1 MVSVA
6 NNLGQNKASDLA
18 ETSYSDQLRYTWN
31 SSECRYCDIRF
42 DRIPKY
48 SWLWGNNEQFSST
61 YSEQSEDNYR
71 ALLAYTF
78 DMTDGA
84 NAAGLSYLRVPIG
97 ASNSSSQGY
106 SSDDTS
112 GDTSFSSFN
121 IDAAPSYLFSVINVI
136 RSIKSDLEP
145 AWMKD
150 SGIMNGGSL
159 KSNLISA
166 SVEGQIGAGLRT
178 LRNNNGLSSA
188 KVMGYEVDAA
198 TYPVRLMQDAG
209 NSFASVAF
217 HCYKG
222 SVANQDSFHSAF
234 SSNASHHC
242 TGDIFHRMRQDNRIG
257 FWSNIK
263 VPDAI
268 PDSSEASNM
277 SRNLQVCK
285 DGCRGIVTVSS
296 DGSYSWN
303 QLVNGSGYL
312 SRDHLAGRLESWK
325 ILSEGPDRLNSLQ
338 AMYKFRVGVTTL
350 WWWFA
355 PVNVNGERK
364 WDSSMGLKELGP

>member
-1 MVSVA
+1 MAIISAVYYPHNPS
-6 NNLGQNKASDLA
+6 
-18 ETSYSDQLRYTWN
+18 
-31 SSECRYCDIRF
+31 
-42 DRIPKY
+42 
-48 SWLWGNNEQFSST
+48 QFSST

-136 RSIKSDLEP
+136 RSIKSDLEVHIVPWSPP

-188 KVMGYEVDAA
+188 KVVGYEVDAA
-198 TYPVRLMQDAG
+198 TYPIQDAG

-234 SSNASHHC
+234 SSK
-242 TGDIFHRMRQDNRIG
+242 DRILEQH
-257 FWSNIK
+257 K
-263 VPDAI
+263 AMPD
-268 PDSSEASNM
+268 
-277 SRNLQVCK
+277 QCK
-285 DGCRGIVTVSS
+285 DSRRGIVNVSS
-296 DGSYSWN
+296 DGSYRWN
-303 QLVNGSGYL
+303 QPVNGSAYL
-312 SRDHLAGRLESWK
+312 SKDHLAERLESMHLRLDVYHPVTGSGTQSWFSIGTIAHWIRSPWK
-325 ILSEGPDRLNSLQ
+325 LRLNSEACRLNSLQ
-338 AMYKFRVGVTTL
+338 AMYTFPVGVTTL
-350 WWWFA
+350 WWFA
-355 PVNVNGERK
+355 PVNVNVVRANGTRV
-364 WDSSMGLKELGP
+364 WGLKNSGHKILLRVAWNI